1 MQLIYLGEVTF
12 PEERMDE
19 FIAVAKSLEI
29 KELCSAETKT
39 NDNPDAEKLESDPV
53 RPNDKA
59 EEHTVKFEGF
69 KLCQE
74 RKKKRRCWSK

>member
-1 MQLIYLGEVTF
+1 MESLMQFIYLGEVTF

-39 NDNPDAEKLESDPV
+39 NDNPDAEKL
-53 RPNDKA
+53 
-59 EEHTVKFEGF
+59 
-69 KLCQE
+69 
-74 RKKKRRCWSK
+74 